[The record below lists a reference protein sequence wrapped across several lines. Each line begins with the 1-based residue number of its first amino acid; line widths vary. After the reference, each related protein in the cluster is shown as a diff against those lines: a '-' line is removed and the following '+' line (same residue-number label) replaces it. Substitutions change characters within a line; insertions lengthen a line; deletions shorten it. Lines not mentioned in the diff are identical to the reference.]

1 MGSNEGQ
8 NRPVMVRV
16 LDASNSEASRTAAVC
31 AKLSL
36 VCAEPEI
43 YSDPSACL
51 QDLAGKSTDVLVL
64 DLETIGN
71 DDALEQFAVRC
82 PSTVI
87 IAVSARGS
95 VSRAVSAMRAGAHDF
110 LTKPFSLDALA
121 RKISGQLDQRPV
133 LARDLVPHSEIVT
146 KLPMPGHDGGTDDLN
161 PSSPSRRGGAEM
173 RTDTSVGEAKLIGAS
188 AAIRQVHDQISRMA
202 PSQAPVFIT
211 GESGTGKELCA
222 NAIHDL
228 SDRKGKPFITL
239 NCAAIPRDL
248 IESEIFGYVRG
259 AFTGAADNRAGA
271 AEQADGGTLFLDE
284 IGEMDLLLQSKLLR
298 FLQTGTFQRLGDT
311 SMRSVDARIICATN
325 RDPLDEI
332 TAGRFREDLY
342 YRLHVLP
349 IQLPPLRD
357 RREDIGPLALSFLAR
372 FSTEEGRGFKGFDAD
387 AEACLESYAWP
398 GNVRQLE
405 NTIRHIVVM
414 NDGASI
420 TLDMLPLVIRDPSG
434 RSSILADLSRERTR
448 PPQPHRPFGSIEP
461 LWAQERRIIEDALDA
476 FDGNIAMAAAA
487 LEISPSTIYR
497 KRQAWSVRSV

>member
-1 MGSNEGQ
+1 MGSNEGKEL
-8 NRPVMVRV
+8 PVIVRV
-16 LDASNSEASRTAAVC
+16 LDASASEAARTSAVC
-31 AKLSL
+31 AKLSHA
-36 VCAEPEI
+36 C
-43 YSDPSACL
+43 SDPILYTESTSCL
-51 QDLAGKSTDVLVL
+51 QDLADKTTDILII
-64 DLETIGN
+64 DLETIGG
-71 DDALEQFAVRC
+71 DDALEAYAVRC
-82 PSTVI
+82 PKAVI

-121 RKISGQLDQRPV
+121 SKISFQLKQRRPAVAAPV
-133 LARDLVPHSEIVT
+133 APEKPEPRQYAERPESLVPGSMNKVE
-146 KLPMPGHDGGTDDLN
+146 PSGLN
-161 PSSPSRRGGAEM
+161 R
-173 RTDTSVGEAKLIGAS
+173 LIGHS
-188 AAIRQVHDQISRMA
+188 APMRDIHDQIARMA

-222 NAIHDL
+222 NAVHDL
-228 SDRKGKPFITL
+228 SDRRSERFVTL

-259 AFTGAADNRAGA
+259 AFTGATDNRAGA

-311 SMRSVDARIICATN
+311 QSRKVDARIICATN
-325 RDPLDEI
+325 RNPVAEI
-332 TAGRFREDLY
+332 SAGRFREDLY

-349 IQLPPLRD
+349 IHLPPLRE
-357 RREDIGPLALSFLAR
+357 RRDDILPLAEAFLERYAR
-372 FSTEEGRGFKGFDAD
+372 EERRSFKGFDAD
-387 AEACLESYAWP
+387 AEARIVSYSWP

-405 NTIRHIVVM
+405 NTIRQMVVM
-414 NDGASI
+414 NEGAAV
-420 TLDMLPLVIRDPSG
+420 TYDMLPMVIRDQSARPTAV
-434 RSSILADLSRERTR
+434 IDLSRERSR
-448 PPQPHRPFGSIEP
+448 ASAPSRPFGTIEP

-497 KRQAWSVRSV
+497 KRQSWSARCL

>member
-1 MGSNEGQ
+1 MGSKEGKTL
-8 NRPVMVRV
+8 PVIVRV
-16 LDASNSEASRTAAVC
+16 LDASASEAARTSAVC
-31 AKLSL
+31 ARLS
-36 VCAEPEI
+36 AECSEPI
-43 YSDPSACL
+43 LYTDTAPCL
-51 QDLAGKSTDVLVL
+51 QDLADKTTDILII
-64 DLETIGN
+64 DLETIGG
-71 DDALEQFAVRC
+71 DEALEAYAVRC
-82 PSTVI
+82 PKAVI
-87 IAVSARGS
+87 LAVSSMGS

-121 RKISGQLDQRPV
+121 SKISFQLQQRRPV
-133 LARDLVPHSEIVT
+133 T
-146 KLPMPGHDGGTDDLN
+146 KPCQQTPDRTIQIEAVSQDNLPAPRSLPEPKQALGLD
-161 PSSPSRRGGAEM
+161 R
-173 RTDTSVGEAKLIGAS
+173 LIGTSPAMLD
-188 AAIRQVHDQISRMA
+188 IHDQVRRMA

-222 NAIHDL
+222 AAVHEL
-228 SDRKGKPFITL
+228 SDRNSGRFVTL

-311 SMRSVDARIICATN
+311 ASRKVDARIICATN
-325 RDPLDEI
+325 RDPLTEI

-349 IQLPPLRD
+349 VHLPALRE
-357 RREDIGPLALSFLAR
+357 RREDILPLAEAFLKR
-372 FSTEEGRGFKGFDAD
+372 YSGEERRNFHGFDAD
-387 AEACLESYAWP
+387 AEARIVSYGWP

-405 NTIRHIVVM
+405 NTIRQIVVM
-414 NDGASI
+414 NDGAAV
-420 TLDMLPLVIRDPSG
+420 THEMLPLVIRDAQSRPNG
-434 RSSILADLSRERTR
+434 IIDLSRERSR
-448 PPQPHRPFGSIEP
+448 AAPASRPFGAIEP

-497 KRQAWSVRSV
+497 KKQSWSARSL

>member
-1 MGSNEGQ
+1 MGSIEGKDL
-8 NRPVMVRV
+8 PEIVRV
-16 LDASNSEASRTAAVC
+16 LDASASEAARTSAVC
-31 AKLSL
+31 AKLSTA
-36 VCAEPEI
+36 C
-43 YSDPSACL
+43 SDPILYTDSASCL
-51 QDLAGKSTDVLVL
+51 QDLADKTTDILVI
-64 DLETIGN
+64 DLETIGG
-71 DDALEQFAVRC
+71 DDALEAYAVRC
-82 PSTVI
+82 PRAVI
-87 IAVSARGS
+87 IAVSAKGS

-121 RKISGQLDQRPV
+121 TKIVFQLDQR
-133 LARDLVPHSEIVT
+133 R
-146 KLPMPGHDGGTDDLN
+146 PMPAAAARTVPEPREPVILRN
-161 PSSPSRRGGAEM
+161 NSAASPAQLSVPSSRQSQAGPAP
-173 RTDTSVGEAKLIGAS
+173 LIGVS
-188 AAIRQVHDQISRMA
+188 SQMRDIHDQIARMA

-222 NAIHDL
+222 NAVHDQ
-228 SDRKGKPFITL
+228 SERQASRFVTL

-311 SMRSVDARIICATN
+311 QTRKVDARIICATN
-325 RDPLDEI
+325 RNPVAEI

-349 IQLPPLRD
+349 IHLPPLRE
-357 RREDIGPLALSFLAR
+357 RRDDILPLAETFLDR
-372 FSTEEGRGFKGFDAD
+372 YSTEERRSFKGFDAD
-387 AEACLESYAWP
+387 AEARIVAYAWP

-405 NTIRHIVVM
+405 NTIRQMVVM
-414 NDGASI
+414 NDGAAV
-420 TLDMLPLVIRDPSG
+420 TYDMLPLVIRDQSARPNAL
-434 RSSILADLSRERTR
+434 IDLSRERSR
-448 PPQPHRPFGSIEP
+448 AAPPSRPFGTIEP

-476 FDGNIAMAAAA
+476 FDGNISMAAAA

-497 KRQAWSVRSV
+497 KRQSWSSRCM

>member
-1 MGSNEGQ
+1 MGSNEGKEL
-8 NRPVMVRV
+8 PAIVRV
-16 LDASNSEASRTAAVC
+16 LDASASEAARTSAVC
-31 AKLSL
+31 AKLSAACTDPIL
-36 VCAEPEI
+36 
-43 YSDPSACL
+43 YSDSASCL
-51 QDLAGKSTDVLVL
+51 QDLADKTTDILII
-64 DLETIGN
+64 DLETIGG
-71 DDALEQFAVRC
+71 DDALEAYAVRC
-82 PSTVI
+82 PKAVI

-110 LTKPFSLDALA
+110 LTKPFSLDALSS
-121 RKISGQLDQRPV
+121 KIMFQLEQRRPAVAQSAPAAPQAPAPSPQDIAAPRQTSQAPSGSNR
-133 LARDLVPHSEIVT
+133 
-146 KLPMPGHDGGTDDLN
+146 
-161 PSSPSRRGGAEM
+161 
-173 RTDTSVGEAKLIGAS
+173 LIGAS
-188 AAIRQVHDQISRMA
+188 AQMRDIHDQIARMA

-222 NAIHDL
+222 NAVHTL
-228 SDRKGKPFITL
+228 SERRSNRFVTL

-311 SMRSVDARIICATN
+311 SSRKVDARIICATN
-325 RDPLDEI
+325 RNPVAEI
-332 TAGRFREDLY
+332 SAGRFREDLY

-349 IQLPPLRD
+349 IHLPPLRE
-357 RREDIGPLALSFLAR
+357 RRDDILPLAEAFLDRYSA
-372 FSTEEGRGFKGFDAD
+372 EERRGFKGFDAD
-387 AEACLESYAWP
+387 AEARIVAYAWP

-405 NTIRHIVVM
+405 NTIRQIVVM
-414 NDGASI
+414 NDGVAV
-420 TLDMLPLVIRDPSG
+420 TFDMLPMVIRDQSARPNA
-434 RSSILADLSRERTR
+434 IIDLSRERSR
-448 PPQPHRPFGSIEP
+448 AAAPSRPFGTIEP

-497 KRQAWSVRSV
+497 KRQSWSARSL